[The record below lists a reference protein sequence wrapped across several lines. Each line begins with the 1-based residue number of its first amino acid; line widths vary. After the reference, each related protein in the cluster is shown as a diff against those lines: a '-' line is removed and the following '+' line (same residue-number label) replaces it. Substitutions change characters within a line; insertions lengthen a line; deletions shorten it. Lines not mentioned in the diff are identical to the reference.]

1 MEEVKKTGLTF
12 IDTRR
17 LANISYKDIKNG
29 FVGFGYYLKIIRDEK
44 LWQGQGYDSFNEFL
58 GDEYGKDKSWASRCI
73 NLYDKFGIPVE
84 PGELPRLEDAYES
97 YNVSQLI
104 EMLPMDDGLR
114 EQVTPDMKIPDIRA
128 MKPKRKKK
136 VATVATAGPEPE
148 TEVIHFTA
156 GSRTIDNAYGA
167 TIAAVVRAYLDAGY
181 SRPEQECE
189 VTAFGMVYKVLKR
202 QDVTVFYPDS
212 GRTVFDIENVRLE
225 EEYQYWHGT
234 KAEPELVTSQVESEP
249 GPQDEEPEL
258 ELPKS
263 EQAHSEKSGKCIHRP
278 EFDCTLEE
286 AHKLIPGT
294 GEDCSRVCCWEC
306 VRRGNCELECYSSQ
320 RRPEHLEPPKTE
332 PDCPPLDA
340 ADVQQG
346 KTAIPSQ
353 EECVLDFY
361 QHHMSKPC
369 AQAVNDGNAKLLR
382 QELISNHGENHN
394 SGSTEYGF
402 YQCGPERIH
411 FQDNMCETFLSLT
424 WGKYVKELLSLLGS
438 AEDEAS
444 EHENDVPGMPES
456 QDTVIDGEFTE
467 IPETEEDIRDPEEPM
482 TELQIAR
489 DELERTKNLLKAGME
504 CRVDENDI
512 YIRRLKLKVCA
523 LASYVCDLD
532 DIVNP
537 PRKPEQP
544 ELPVLKNNDQRAA
557 FVDAYETWPLWIET
571 KQTGERYYRYDLE
584 DGTSMVVKVYH
595 ARIFDGYASGSYE
608 AKYHDGYGRHEYYL
622 LRDGKF
628 FRDCDTNRSLLIEK
642 LKEIQKVKKGCNQ
655 N

>member
-424 WGKYVKELLSLLGS
+424 WGKYVKELLSLLGIHGDS
-438 AEDEAS
+438 RNGGG
-444 EHENDVPGMPES
+444 HPGPGGTH
-456 QDTVIDGEFTE
+456 D
-467 IPETEEDIRDPEEPM
+467 
-482 TELQIAR
+482 
-489 DELERTKNLLKAGME
+489 
-504 CRVDENDI
+504 
-512 YIRRLKLKVCA
+512 
-523 LASYVCDLD
+523 
-532 DIVNP
+532 
-537 PRKPEQP
+537 
-544 ELPVLKNNDQRAA
+544 RAA
-557 FVDAYETWPLWIET
+557 
-571 KQTGERYYRYDLE
+571 
-584 DGTSMVVKVYH
+584 
-595 ARIFDGYASGSYE
+595 
-608 AKYHDGYGRHEYYL
+608 
-622 LRDGKF
+622 
-628 FRDCDTNRSLLIEK
+628 DCP
-642 LKEIQKVKKGCNQ
+642 G
-655 N
+655 